1 MFLIILLATY
11 RQEEHALIEW
21 QPVMAALKNWKSS
34 LFDCFEDVNT
44 CCYGFWCCP
53 CLACTVS
60 GRFGENYCLPLCDI
74 LTPSVCAA
82 CGVPLFVPPAALSM
96 RASILAMRHKYGIKG
111 SLCKDIVATSCCP
124 ICVWCQMY
132 RELKHRKKSPVVI
145 NMEVQ
150 SPVNMQ
156 PHPMMAAPPQPVFN
170 R

>member
-1 MFLIILLATY
+1 
-11 RQEEHALIEW
+11 
-21 QPVMAALKNWKSS
+21 MAALKNWKSS

-96 RASILAMRHKYGIKG
+96 RASIRNKRGIAG
-111 SLCKDIVATSCCP
+111 SLCKDILASCC
-124 ICVWCQMY
+124 CVWCSWCQMH
-132 RELKHRKKSPVVI
+132 RELKEHTPVVVV
-145 NMEVQ
+145 MQ
-150 SPVNMQ
+150 QPVTLPGPVVHAN
-156 PHPMMAAPPQPVFN
+156 PVMMVNPNAAPPPGGFQHAAQNPAWLQS
-170 R
+170 RP